1 MSSPAIDVGNRAGKR
16 VSAGAARD
24 LARHYLKATGLQDR

>member
-1 MSSPAIDVGNRAGKR
+1 MSSPAIDVGKR